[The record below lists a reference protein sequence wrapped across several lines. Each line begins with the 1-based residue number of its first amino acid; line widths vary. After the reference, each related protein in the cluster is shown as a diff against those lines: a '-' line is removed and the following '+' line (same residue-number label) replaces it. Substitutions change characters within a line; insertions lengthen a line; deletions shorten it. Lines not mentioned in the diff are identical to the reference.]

1 MKTRDKIFYKV
12 WKIDMNKFKPIW
24 GLMLGILLLEV
35 DRPWVAGLTL
45 WRLEAHEDVKM
56 LALYG
61 GPKGGLQSVN
71 VNRPSHV
78 TCIVR

>member
-1 MKTRDKIFYKV
+1 MKIGEKIFSKV

-24 GLMLGILLLEV
+24 GPMLGILLLEV
-35 DRPWVAGLTL
+35 NRPYVAGLTL
-45 WRLEAHEDVKM
+45 CRLEAHEDVKM

-71 VNRPSHV
+71 VNQPSRV
-78 TCIVR
+78 SCIVR

>member
-1 MKTRDKIFYKV
+1 
-12 WKIDMNKFKPIW
+12 MNKFKPIW

-35 DRPWVAGLTL
+35 NRPYVVGLTL
-45 WRLEAHEDVKM
+45 GRLEAHEDVKM

-61 GPKGGLQSVN
+61 GPKGELKYVN